1 MEKQYN
7 ELLMQKLINEA
18 NSYLTKIES
27 LLASVDQ
34 RLAKSSTQKA
44 A

>member
-1 MEKQYN
+1 MKKQYD

-18 NSYLTKIES
+18 NSYLDKIES
-27 LLASVDQ
+27 LLASADK
-34 RLAKSSTQKA
+34 RLETSRSKKA